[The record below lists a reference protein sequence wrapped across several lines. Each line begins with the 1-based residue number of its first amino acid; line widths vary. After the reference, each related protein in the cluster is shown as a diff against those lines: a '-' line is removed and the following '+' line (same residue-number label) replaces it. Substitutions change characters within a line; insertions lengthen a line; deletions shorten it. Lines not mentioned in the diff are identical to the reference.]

1 MSIINWIR
9 DTVYVVID
17 MGMIATLSTS
27 DRLESCYFFSR
38 KQEATHWAQQMCERD
53 AIIEVSE
60 EWETYK
66 LHGDK
71 PIKLKVRDNALDHFD
86 PKYDLNDNTLI
97 EVWGRQIRSI
107 DPSQFQYSEDKER
120 GYTRTFICK
129 YAVMKST
136 VQPNVSW

>member
-1 MSIINWIR
+1 MSVINWIR

-17 MGMIATLSTS
+17 MGFGNSLSTS
-27 DRLESCYFFSR
+27 ERLEGCYFFTR
-38 KQEATHWAQQMCERD
+38 KQEATHLAKQMCERD

-60 EWETYK
+60 EWGTYK

-71 PIKLKVRDNALDHFD
+71 ATKLKIRDNALENFD

-120 GYTRTFICK
+120 GYTRTFICR
-129 YAVMKST
+129 YGVMKS
-136 VQPNVSW
+136 VFQPNVSW